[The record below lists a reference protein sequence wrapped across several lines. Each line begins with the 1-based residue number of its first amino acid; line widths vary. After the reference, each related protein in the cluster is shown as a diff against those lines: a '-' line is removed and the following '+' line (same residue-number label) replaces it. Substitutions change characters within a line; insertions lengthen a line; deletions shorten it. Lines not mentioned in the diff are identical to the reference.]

1 MTDEIKKPEKIEKL
15 KVDPTDPYSYG
26 VFRGYNNACDDWE
39 SWHNAKLTR
48 ILNEINRYLSKNGE
62 RIIVIDRTLVDVN
75 KVLRGLIDKELEE
88 IK

>member
-1 MTDEIKKPEKIEKL
+1 MTDEIKKPEKKIVPL
-15 KVDPTDPYSYG
+15 CDLQAIIKVTEWNKCY
-26 VFRGYNNACDDWE
+26 DDWE

-62 RIIVIDRTLVDVN
+62 RIIVIDRTLVDAN
-75 KVLRGLIDKELEE
+75 KVLRELIDKELEE